1 MPMESKCRVFSGD
14 FEEEQF
20 MSVSSI
26 GAALTPTQTYQA
38 GKSSAHSQAPTTN
51 AAASG
56 PKDADGDHD
65 GDTHASDA
73 KGLDVRG

>member
-1 MPMESKCRVFSGD
+1 
-14 FEEEQF
+14 

-26 GAALTPTQTYQA
+26 GAAHTPAQTYQA
-38 GKSSAHSQAPTTN
+38 GKSSAQAPKTN
-51 AAASG
+51 AAAAA

-65 GDTHASDA
+65 GDTAGKDA

>member
-1 MPMESKCRVFSGD
+1 MEGCVVFSGD
-14 FEEEQF
+14 LEEEQF

-26 GAALTPTQTYQA
+26 GAAYTPAQTYQA

-51 AAASG
+51 AATAGS
-56 PKDADGDHD
+56 KDADGDHD
-65 GDTHASDA
+65 GDTAGSDA

>member
-1 MPMESKCRVFSGD
+1 
-14 FEEEQF
+14 

-26 GAALTPTQTYQA
+26 GAAYTPTQTYQA
-38 GKSSAHSQAPTTN
+38 AKSSAQAPTTS
-51 AAASG
+51 AAVAG

-65 GDTHASDA
+65 GDTKGSDA